1 MVYKVHSGSVLSLTP
16 QLVHKNYRAM
26 SRNSKFSKLRVKLD
40 EAITY
45 GSHQQ
50 AFRIAK
56 QGLEEAQSKNLAA
69 EIEYFKGQIELLNE
83 NFATAIEHFDAA
95 IRYNPKDGASYNDR
109 ALCMV
114 ELGMIDEAFYYF
126 DKGIEV
132 EPDYATIYH
141 NKGWLLNNIGSHNQA
156 LRCFEKAL
164 SLEPNRAVT
173 YDNLADA
180 LFNLC
185 DYQGALESYKKVLQL
200 LKPGRCD
207 EIKEEILTKI
217 EMIEDKIKIT

>member
-1 MVYKVHSGSVLSLTP
+1 MSKKS
-16 QLVHKNYRAM
+16 QLIE
-26 SRNSKFSKLRVKLD
+26 LRIKLD

-45 GSHQQ
+45 GTKTEAS
-50 AFRIAK
+50 RIASV
-56 QGLEEAQSKNLAA
+56 GLKLAKTKA
-69 EIEYFKGQIELLNE
+69 LLSEIEYFKAQKNILKNK
-83 NFATAIEHFDAA
+83 FVTAIEHLDAA
-95 IRYNPKDGASYNDR
+95 IKYNPDDGAAYNDR

-114 ELGMIDEAFYYF
+114 ELGIIDEAFYYF

-141 NKGWLLNNIGSHNQA
+141 NKGWLLNNIGRHSEA
-156 LRCFEKAL
+156 IKCFKKTL

-180 LFNLC
+180 LFNLS

-200 LKPGRCD
+200 LKSGCCSA
-207 EIKEEILTKI
+207 IKKKI
-217 EMIEDKIKIT
+217 VAQIKSIEAKISAL